1 MSKVKIKLK
10 ATKKQIKEARN
21 FLMLKMGPLYE
32 DAIRDSILKGI
43 SPVKGQGRFVKY
55 SESYQDQIKNKV
67 AFRTI
72 NGKVIPLGQNVTAKE
87 LKDFRGSK
95 AAKAENKRN
104 KSIAKEL
111 NKKLIQAGKRIRPV
125 NLKVTGKLLKS
136 LSWELE
142 GKFLILKFG
151 NIIADY
157 HNRLGA
163 GKSKT
168 IRRMLPTRRNEV
180 FNRVIDKKVRDAL
193 KRYAKKLF

>member
-1 MSKVKIKLK
+1 MSKVKINLK
-10 ATKKQIKEARN
+10 GTKKQIKEARN
-21 FLMLKMGPLYE
+21 FLMLKIGPLYTKE
-32 DAIRDSILKGI
+32 IENSILKGI
-43 SPVKGQGRFVKY
+43 SPVKGKGRFVKY
-55 SESYQDQIKNKV
+55 SDSYRDQIK
-67 AFRTI
+67 
-72 NGKVIPLGQNVTAKE
+72 E
-87 LKDFRGSK
+87 
-95 AAKAENKRN
+95 KRN
-104 KSIAKEL
+104 KVL
-111 NKKLIQAGKRIRPV
+111 VMAGKRIRPV